1 MRILLVEDEPMLAKS
16 LKFQLEKEGFAVDLC
31 NNGDDGLHYA
41 LEAVYDVV
49 LLDRMLPGID
59 GVTLLKELRTRGK
72 NVPIILLTA
81 LGSLGDKIQGLD
93 AGADDY
99 VVKPFAFEEILARI
113 RCVNRRP
120 RTWEESITFS
130 FGDLQMEPN
139 GKLLKG
145 PGGSCE
151 LSKREAEL
159 MEAFLRN
166 PGQTLPRETLI
177 VRVWGPDADV
187 EAGNLDNY
195 IHFLR
200 RRIRFVKSTLKVTT
214 QRGVGYRLERG

>member
-120 RTWEESITFS
+120 S
-130 FGDLQMEPN
+130 GY
-139 GKLLKG
+139 G
-145 PGGSCE
+145 
-151 LSKREAEL
+151 
-159 MEAFLRN
+159 
-166 PGQTLPRETLI
+166 GQT
-177 VRVWGPDADV
+177 
-187 EAGNLDNY
+187 
-195 IHFLR
+195 
-200 RRIRFVKSTLKVTT
+200 
-214 QRGVGYRLERG
+214 QM